1 MSEEESKEVPIQVE
15 SEGESNNL
23 PLEEESESPS
33 EELKELLSQ
42 EKEKSKEYELK
53 LKHTLADFQNL
64 EKKTNSEIQ
73 NRVNTKI
80 DQLMIEFLQIYDDFV
95 RAKEVF
101 SKKNTNLKKENKLMQ
116 KLLIG

>member
-1 MSEEESKEVPIQVE
+1 MSEEESKKVPIQVE

-23 PLEEESESPS
+23 SLEEESESPL

-64 EKKTNSEIQ
+64 EKKCSFITYSSN
-73 NRVNTKI
+73 NTT
-80 DQLMIEFLQIYDDFV
+80 Y
-95 RAKEVF
+95 
-101 SKKNTNLKKENKLMQ
+101 NLYYT
-116 KLLIG
+116 II